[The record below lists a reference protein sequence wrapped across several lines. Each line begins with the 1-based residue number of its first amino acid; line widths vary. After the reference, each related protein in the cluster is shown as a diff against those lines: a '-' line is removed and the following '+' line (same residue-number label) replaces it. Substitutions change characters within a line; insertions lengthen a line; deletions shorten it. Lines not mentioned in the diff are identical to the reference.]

1 MLAGLWFALGVLI
14 FALCAGA
21 VISFVVFVPLFIYT
35 IPYAWWLGG
44 QHAIGKHKDK
54 MKENFLRSVRN
65 ATILYKSW
73 IRRKEPTF

>member
-1 MLAGLWFALGVLI
+1 MLVALLFVLKLLMFALLAGV
-14 FALCAGA
+14 
-21 VISFVVFVPLFIYT
+21 VISFIIFVPLFIYT

-54 MKENFLRSVRN
+54 MKENFLRSVKH

-73 IRRKEPTF
+73 ITKKEPTF

>member
-21 VISFVVFVPLFIYT
+21 VISFIVFVPLFIYT

-44 QHAIGKHKDK
+44 QYEIGKHKDK
-54 MKENFLRSVRN
+54 KKDNFFRSVKN

-73 IRRKEPTF
+73 ISKKEPTF